1 MELVM
6 DVAVVLMLPE
16 RSGIANRHSQ
26 QPNMNNSLT
35 SLAVFGLLG
44 AAVIALP
51 GFAPQVAAGE
61 TSVLAKSDR
70 LTISTVA
77 RSCSQQVWPRFD
89 AQCLHS
95 SDEAMVREVRLVTA
109 RR

>member
-1 MELVM
+1 VCSSDL
-6 DVAVVLMLPE
+6 
-16 RSGIANRHSQ
+16 SGILNGHSQ
-26 QPNMNNSLT
+26 QPQMNNSLT

-70 LTISTVA
+70 LVSSTVA
-77 RSCSQQVWPRFD
+77 RNCSEQVWPRFD
-89 AQCLHS
+89 VQCLHS
-95 SDEAMVREVRLVTA
+95 DKAMVREVRLVTA

>member
-1 MELVM
+1 
-6 DVAVVLMLPE
+6 
-16 RSGIANRHSQ
+16 
-26 QPNMNNSLT
+26 MNTSLT
-35 SLAVFGLLG
+35 SLALFGLLG

-61 TSVLAKSDR
+61 TTVLAKSDR
-70 LTISTVA
+70 LEVATVA
-77 RSCSQQVWPRFD
+77 RNCSQQVWPRFD

-95 SDEAMVREVRLVTA
+95 GGAMVREARLVTA